1 MKLSSEA
8 LLQSRDATQALLEQ
22 LGLSA
27 FLFEVEPGEVV
38 WRVRVE
44 CAVNSAWQSTTL
56 DVDKQ
61 ELLNSRTDKDV
72 FQRLL
77 VEWRKHFA
85 VGRPG

>member
-1 MKLSSEA
+1 MKLSSED
-8 LLQSRDATQALLEQ
+8 LFQTREATQALLEQ

-38 WRVRVE
+38 WQVRVE
-44 CAVNSAWQSTTL
+44 CALNSVWQSTTL

-77 VEWRKHFA
+77 VEWRGHFA
-85 VGRPG
+85 VGRPD